1 MAPPHGPT
9 SLVLKRR
16 FCHPVQCGR
25 NQCLYWT
32 LRCPMSVSSMLCS
45 NYYMPGFARVIE
57 GVFRDHLV
65 LCDSL
70 DFKPQPPDLHTRHD
84 HRGLYPK
91 PCSLYPFSNNLK
103 SLSGTFSA
111 MWLVG
116 YDKMSFKVHTVP
128 AVISVFS
135 QVLPPNLDTSL
146 GSRPQVALVMCQVLQ
161 QANTQV

>member
-1 MAPPHGPT
+1 M
-9 SLVLKRR
+9 K
-16 FCHPVQCGR
+16 
-25 NQCLYWT
+25 
-32 LRCPMSVSSMLCS
+32 
-45 NYYMPGFARVIE
+45 GFSEII
-57 GVFRDHLV
+57 LV
-65 LCDSL
+65 LCDS

-146 GSRPQVALVMCQVLQ
+146 GSRASGGTCDVSGTTTSQHSGVNVQVTACVSSCSWSPQKRASSKTVCTMKES
-161 QANTQV
+161 